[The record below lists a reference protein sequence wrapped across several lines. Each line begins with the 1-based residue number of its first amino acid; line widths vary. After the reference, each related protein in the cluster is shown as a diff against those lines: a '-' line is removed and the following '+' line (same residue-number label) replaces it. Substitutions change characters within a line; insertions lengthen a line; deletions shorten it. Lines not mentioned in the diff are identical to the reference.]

1 MKINCKEIA
10 REAKKIR
17 VQKFEDEDVAVEN
30 SSSLEMIGKGRQ
42 GAVFKINEQACMKV
56 YGEEEDCDREYYAL
70 SLGKK
75 TDLLPKVYCK
85 GKNFVVMEMVYGV
98 DLREYLQSNPLT
110 KELSHQLIQML
121 ITFQKIGYE
130 RIDHHKRQI
139 YLQEDGSL
147 KVIDVGRTVWRN
159 RTYPYPRK
167 LLQSLGEEYKAVF
180 LEHVKEL
187 APELY
192 NEWQHYMHLEEISR
206 KVYQIL
212 EEKQKIDIDSLS
224 KETETL
230 LTTQDPKVH
239 YNKLLG
245 LVRKVVKEE
254 REREKLQNS
263 SKKQKIKDD
272 KKEKIKSQQEEN
284 SEPIEMPKEKKGR
297 VKIYIEESSEEQ
309 NIYRPYANRKR
320 KEEKNKKVRSRREAA
335 ERKWYEI

>member
-70 SLGKK
+70 SLGKN

-167 LLQSLGEEYKAVF
+167 LLQSLGAEYKAVF

-206 KVYQIL
+206 QIHQKL
-212 EEKQKIDIDSLS
+212 QENQKIDFDSLS

-230 LTTQDPKVH
+230 LTTTDSKVH
-239 YNKLLG
+239 YKKLLG

-254 REREKLQNS
+254 RERKREKLQVS
-263 SKKQKIKDD
+263 REKQKIKKD
-272 KKEKIKSQQEEN
+272 KKKKIKSQQDES
-284 SEPIEMPKEKKGR
+284 SEQMALPKEKKGR
-297 VKIYIEESSEEQ
+297 VKIYVEDRSSKEK
-309 NIYRPYANRKR
+309 NIYRPNANKKR
-320 KEEKNKKVRSRREAA
+320 KEEKNK
-335 ERKWYEI
+335 